1 MDGVGKLGILW
12 MFLSNM
18 LDHLGL
24 AAILL
29 GTVRATDRRGGDGA
43 CQLGVGAQHGVWLS
57 RTSRTKFPNAWWELS
72 SWMVLQN
79 MGFTLAGT
87 FINLI
92 TILTKVIPVGFY
104 DG

>member
-1 MDGVGKLGILW
+1 ML
-12 MFLSNM
+12 LSNV

-29 GTVRATDRRGGDGA
+29 GAVWAADRWGGDGA
-43 CQLGVGAQHGVWLS
+43 CQLGMGAEHGVWLPRAC
-57 RTSRTKFPNAWWELS
+57 RTEFPNAWWKFS

-92 TILTKVIPVGFY
+92 AILTKVISVGLY
-104 DG
+104 DGER